1 MKVIVGLG
9 NPGKKYTQPRHNLG
23 FMVMDELA
31 DRHGLTFKSGRGVF
45 LESRMPDGSLLVKPM
60 TFMNLSGQALA
71 DVSRRYPLNPEETLL
86 VHDDLDVDF
95 GRLKIRPTGSAGGHN
110 GLKSVFSVLGTQ
122 NIPRIKIGINTP
134 ERRQMDAEIY
144 VLKPFLPEERETVKE
159 MVQKAADAV
168 ELFLKE
174 DLNTA
179 MNRYNRSEK
188 GKDTESVSN
197 DETKEMSP

>member
-9 NPGKKYTQPRHNLG
+9 NPGKKYTQTRHNLG

>member
-1 MKVIVGLG
+1 MIVGLG
-9 NPGKKYTQPRHNLG
+9 NPGKKYTQTRHNLG
-23 FMVMDELA
+23 FMVLDELA
-31 DRHGLTFKSGRGVF
+31 DRHGLTFKSGRGAF

>member
-1 MKVIVGLG
+1 MIVGLG
-9 NPGKKYTQPRHNLG
+9 NPGKKYTQTRHNLG
-23 FMVMDELA
+23 FMVLDELA

>member
-9 NPGKKYTQPRHNLG
+9 NPGKKYTQTRHNLG
-23 FMVMDELA
+23 FMVLDELA

>member
-1 MKVIVGLG
+1 VIVGLG
-9 NPGKKYTQPRHNLG
+9 NPGKKYTQTRHNLG
-23 FMVMDELA
+23 FMVLDELA